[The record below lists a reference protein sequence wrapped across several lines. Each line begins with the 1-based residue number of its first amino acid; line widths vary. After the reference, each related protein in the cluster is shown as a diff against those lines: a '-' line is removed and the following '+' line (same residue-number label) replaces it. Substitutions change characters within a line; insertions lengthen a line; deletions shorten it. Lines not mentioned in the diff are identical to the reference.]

1 LIARLGAASG
11 ALLAAAAALLLL
23 SLLIVVLLGVGARGF
38 AHPLAWSEEAAQHL
52 LVWTGF
58 VGLVIAARHRSH
70 IRIEALIGLLPHRAR
85 VAAEVALHAL
95 VMLFALLLLRE
106 GPALVAR
113 NWDVE
118 WVSLPLPSALLY
130 IPVPLA
136 AAALIA
142 VSLAEIAALLR
153 GRGTVP

>member
-1 LIARLGAASG
+1 MTARLGRLAG
-11 ALLAAAAALLLL
+11 ALLAAAAA
-23 SLLIVVLLGVGARGF
+23 SLLVALLATVLVGVAARAF

-70 IRIEALIGLLPHRAR
+70 IRIEAVLGLLAGRAR
-85 VAAEVALHAL
+85 VAAEIGLHGLTA
-95 VMLFALLLLRE
+95 LFALLLLRE

-136 AAALIA
+136 AAALVA

-153 GRGTVP
+153 RERVP

>member
-1 LIARLGAASG
+1 MTVRLGAVAG
-11 ALLAAAAALLLL
+11 HLLAAAAALLLL
-23 SLLIVVLLGVGARGF
+23 ALLVAVLLGVGARGF
-38 AHPLAWSEEAAQHL
+38 AHPLAWTEEVAQHL

-58 VGLVIAARHRSH
+58 VGLVIAARNRSH

-95 VMLFALLLLRE
+95 IVLFALLLLRE

-136 AAALIA
+136 AAALVA

-153 GRGTVP
+153 GERAAP

>member
-1 LIARLGAASG
+1 MIARLGAAAG
-11 ALLAAAAALLLL
+11 ALLAAAAA
-23 SLLIVVLLGVGARGF
+23 SLLVALLATVLVGVAARAF
-38 AHPLAWSEEAAQHL
+38 AHPLAWTEEAAQHL

-58 VGLVIAARHRSH
+58 VGLVIAARHGSH
-70 IRIEALIGLLPHRAR
+70 IRIEAVLGLLPWRAR
-85 VAAEVALHAL
+85 VAAEIGMHGLIA
-95 VMLFALLLLRE
+95 LFALLLLRE

-136 AAALIA
+136 AAALVA

-153 GRGTVP
+153 RERVP